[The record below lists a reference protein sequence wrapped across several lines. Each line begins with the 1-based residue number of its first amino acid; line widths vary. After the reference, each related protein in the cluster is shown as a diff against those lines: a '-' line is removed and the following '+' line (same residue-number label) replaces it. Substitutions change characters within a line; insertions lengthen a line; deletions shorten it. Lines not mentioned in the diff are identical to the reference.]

1 MATNVTAV
9 SEKVPLKE
17 KIAFGLG
24 DIGTNFYLQ
33 SIAVFLVFFYTDVF
47 GISAALAGSIAL
59 ICRLFDAVNDV
70 YLGYR
75 VDKTGNLKKWIMVG
89 ASLSIIT
96 FVVMFLTPNFSEGGK
111 FVYALI
117 TFALFTVTY
126 TCYGIPINAMA
137 STITADQNERMRL
150 NAIRFP
156 FIAIPI
162 LIASAAT
169 TPLVTMLTPAV
180 GVNGAYPIVFG
191 AYGVIGLIFA
201 IVCVKVVK
209 ERNPIVKKTTGAEK
223 LNFKDVVRSFS
234 GNKPAIIAV
243 LIFFLFF
250 LQYYVNQASLTYY
263 FTYVLGDTGILTIFS
278 LLSLPLMV
286 VGFLLS
292 GKLCIKI
299 GKKKL
304 VFWIGIIILITYG
317 IRYLFVQSLAVQ
329 IVAGG
334 IFSITAG
341 LMCVICYNMVGDA
354 VTYANF
360 KTGKQVIA
368 VFYSTAIFSQK
379 VGMALS
385 AAIVGGML
393 AAFGYVA
400 NTVQTDTA
408 ILGIMSIYTIVP
420 AVLALVMGLVGLG
433 WTLDNHECF
442 APGAPAVTE
451 GASVSA

>member
-1 MATNVTAV
+1 MAANVTTV

-17 KIAFGLG
+17 KVAFGLG

-33 SIAVFLVFFYTDVF
+33 SIAVFLVFFYTDVL
-47 GISAALAGSIAL
+47 GISAALAGVIAL
-59 ICRLFDAVNDV
+59 ICRLFDAVNDI
-70 YLGYR
+70 YIGYR
-75 VDKTGNLKKWIMVG
+75 VDRAGNIKKWIMWG
-89 ASLSIIT
+89 ASLSVIT
-96 FVVMFLTPNFSEGGK
+96 FVIMFLTPNFSEGGK
-111 FVYALI
+111 FVYALL

-137 STITADQNERMRL
+137 STITANQKERMSL

-169 TPLVTMLTPAV
+169 TPLVSMLTPLV
-180 GVNGAYPIVFG
+180 GVKGAYPIVFG
-191 AYGVIGLIFA
+191 AYGLIGLIFA

-209 ERNPIVKKTTGAEK
+209 ERNPIVKKTEGVEK
-223 LNFKDVVRSFS
+223 LRFRDVLQSFA
-234 GNKPAIIAV
+234 GNKPAVIAV

-263 FTYVLGDTGILTIFS
+263 FTYVLGDTGMLTIFS

-286 VGFLLS
+286 IGFLLS
-292 GKLCIKI
+292 SKLCKAI

-304 VFWIGIIILITYG
+304 VFAIGIIILITYG
-317 IRYLFVQSLAVQ
+317 IRYLFINNLPMQ

-354 VTYANF
+354 VTYANY

-385 AAIVGGML
+385 AFIVGGL
-393 AAFGYVA
+393 LSAFGYVA
-400 NTVQTDTA
+400 NATQTNTA
-408 ILGIMSIYTIVP
+408 LFGIMSIYTIVP
-420 AVLALVMGLVGLG
+420 AVLAVVMGLVGLG

-442 APGAPAVTE
+442 ETEPAVTE
-451 GASVSA
+451 GTSAAM